1 MGNALNGVV
10 SGALLMGYSVAA
22 LFFLRF
28 WSASRDRL
36 FGMFSLACLLLA
48 VQRFAIT
55 VTRETMEDQTIFY
68 LLRLAA
74 FVVIIVAIVDKNRR

>member
-1 MGNALNGVV
+1 MGNALNEVIA
-10 SGALLMGYSVAA
+10 GALIMGYSAAA

-36 FGMFSLACLLLA
+36 FGMFSLAFLLLA
-48 VQRFAIT
+48 VQRLAIT
-55 VTRETMEDQTIFY
+55 LTRETMEDQTIFY

-74 FVVIIVAIVDKNRR
+74 FMVIIIAIVDKNRR